1 MPYRSRPLTAPA
13 SSERRRWLR
22 ALGAIAAG
30 APFAALAGFNFFTSE
45 YTIGRDELQAQIAK
59 RFPVR
64 QRYAELFS
72 VNLREPRLV
81 LDAAGNRAAITA
93 LMTIGSPLMQPSS
106 VEGIVTVSSALRY
119 DVPALTLRL
128 HEPRAERIE
137 LQGLNGR
144 DAERLQQIGG
154 MVAQELLRDYPLQ
167 TFKREELTVGR
178 KTYEIGDITV
188 QQDDIKVQ
196 LK

>member
-1 MPYRSRPLTAPA
+1 MRNLSLPA
-13 SSERRRWLR
+13 SFARRDVLR
-22 ALGAIAAG
+22 VLAVAAAG

-72 VNLREPRLV
+72 VSLRDPTLV

-106 VEGIVTVSSALRY
+106 VEGIVSVSSA
-119 DVPALTLRL
+119 
-128 HEPRAERIE
+128 
-137 LQGLNGR
+137 
-144 DAERLQQIGG
+144 
-154 MVAQELLRDYPLQ
+154 
-167 TFKREELTVGR
+167 
-178 KTYEIGDITV
+178 
-188 QQDDIKVQ
+188 
-196 LK
+196 

>member
-1 MPYRSRPLTAPA
+1 MHFYAKPLASRRQAM
-13 SSERRRWLR
+13 R
-22 ALGAIAAG
+22 ALLGALALH

-119 DVPALTLRL
+119 DLPAFTLRL

-137 LQGLNGR
+137 LQGLHGR

>member
-1 MPYRSRPLTAPA
+1 MHLHAKPLASRRQAM
-13 SSERRRWLR
+13 R
-22 ALGAIAAG
+22 ALLGALALH

-106 VEGIVTVSSALRY
+106 VEGIVTVSSALKY
-119 DVPALTLRL
+119 DVPAFTLRL

-137 LQGLNGR
+137 LQGLHGR

>member
-1 MPYRSRPLTAPA
+1 MHFHAKPLASRRQAM
-13 SSERRRWLR
+13 R
-22 ALGAIAAG
+22 ALLGALALH

-106 VEGIVTVSSALRY
+106 VEGIVTVSSALKY
-119 DVPALTLRL
+119 DVPAFTLRL

-137 LQGLNGR
+137 LQGLHGR